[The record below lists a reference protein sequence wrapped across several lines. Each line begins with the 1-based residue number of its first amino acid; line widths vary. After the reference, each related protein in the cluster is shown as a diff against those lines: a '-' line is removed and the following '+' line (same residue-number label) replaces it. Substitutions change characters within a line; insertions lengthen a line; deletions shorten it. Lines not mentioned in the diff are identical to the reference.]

1 LKKSLTSFTERAVA
15 DKDMTIGRLINAM
28 GMIGVS
34 SGVLLFAF
42 AIVFLLFRRGFGFD
56 IASPFRWFWQ

>member
-1 LKKSLTSFTERAVA
+1 MRLVWERVVA

-34 SGVLLFAF
+34 SGVLLFTF
-42 AIVFLLFRRGFGFD
+42 AIVMLLFRRGLGID
-56 IASPFRWFWQ
+56 IASPFHWFWQ